1 MKVSLSWLKDYVTI
15 EADVYDLAS
24 ALTMTGLEV
33 ESVTNTFGYLE
44 KVVVGRIIEIN
55 SHPNADKLRI
65 CRVATGDSLLQV
77 VCGAPNIKE
86 NMLVPLA
93 MHGTLLPDGLLI
105 EACEVRGQRS
115 EGMLCSEKELEI
127 GVDKSGVLV
136 LPENFREGSSVAAA
150 LGLSDYTLEIGLTPN
165 RSDCTSVIGIAREVA
180 AIQNTKIKY
189 PSVNQICNDK
199 QKSNFISVVIESPDH
214 CPRYAAGLVKDITV
228 APSPFWLRKRL
239 LSVGQRPINNIV
251 DISNFVMLEYGQ
263 PLHTFD
269 FEQVAENKIIVRT
282 ATKGETFVTLDK
294 KSRILDEEMLLICD
308 GKKPVAIAGVMGG
321 ENSEIAGTTK
331 QVLIESAY
339 FNPLSIRKTS
349 KKLGLSTESSYRFER
364 GVDPDGTIR
373 ALTRAAELIAEIGK
387 GKMIEAI
394 IDEYP
399 LKQNTNAIELSVSK
413 TNKLLG
419 IELDR
424 DKIKSLLESIEFKV
438 ENNNSDI
445 IKVTPPSFRVD
456 IQRPVDLIEEAARLY
471 GYNNIPTTLPLMQA
485 ETVHPLKNRVLREN
499 IRNIMTGLSFAE
511 AINYSFINE
520 PACDRLKLLTDDP
533 KRKMVHVLNPLSE
546 EQNLM
551 RPSLVPGLLET
562 MRRNMSYQVKNLK
575 IYEIGKI
582 FLSKGKDSLPDE
594 TEMITGLWTGDRYN
608 LAWYAKETNC
618 DFYDIKGIVE
628 ALLAALHVNGIKFEK
643 LPFDLCNYTRYG
655 YTANIIAGKESI
667 GLVGEI
673 HPEVLANFDLK
684 QTAFIFEL
692 NCNSLLELSNL
703 AKTFKQQPKF
713 PFATRDITI
722 IINKDIETMSIIENI
737 NSTGETLIENTLLFD
752 IFEGAPIPP
761 AKKSVSIRITYR
773 SSEKTL
779 EDDEVNNIHKNI
791 TDRLIKKF
799 GASLPA

>member
-15 EADVYDLAS
+15 ETDINDLAS

-33 ESVTNTFGYLE
+33 ESVTNTFDYLE

-55 SHPNADKLRI
+55 PHPNADKLRI
-65 CRVATGDSLLQV
+65 CRVAVGDALLQV

-86 NMLVPLA
+86 NMLVPFA
-93 MHGTLLPDGLLI
+93 MHGTLLPDGTLI
-105 EACEVRGQRS
+105 QACEVRGQRS
-115 EGMLCSEKELEI
+115 EGMLCSEKELEL
-127 GVDKSGVLV
+127 GDDKSGVLV
-136 LPENFREGSSVAAA
+136 LSDNCRAGSSLSAA

-180 AIQNTKIKY
+180 AIQKTKIKY
-189 PSVNQICNDK
+189 PFVNQICNDK
-199 QKSNFISVVIESPDH
+199 KQSNLISVEIEAPDH
-214 CPRYAAGLVKDITV
+214 CPRYAAGLVRDITV

-251 DISNFVMLEYGQ
+251 DISNFVMLECGQ

-269 FEQVAENKIIVRT
+269 FDQLAENKIVVRT
-282 ATKGETFVTLDK
+282 AKKGEVFVTLDGK
-294 KSRILDEEMLLICD
+294 NRVMDEEMLLICD

-364 GVDPDGTIR
+364 GVDPDGTLR
-373 ALTRAAELIAEIGK
+373 ALSRAAELIAEIGK
-387 GKMIEAI
+387 GKITESI

-399 LKQNTNAIELSVSK
+399 LKQKSDVIELSVSK
-413 TNKLLG
+413 TNNLLG
-419 IELDR
+419 IELDK

-438 ENNNSDI
+438 ENNDSDT

-456 IQRPVDLIEEAARLY
+456 ISRSVDLMEEAARLY
-471 GYNNIPTTLPLMQA
+471 GYNNIPTTQPLMQA
-485 ETVHPLKNRVLREN
+485 EAVHPLKNRVLREN
-499 IRNIMTGLSFAE
+499 IRNIMTGLSFTE

-520 PACDRLKLLTDDP
+520 SACDRLKLSFDDP

-546 EQNLM
+546 EQNVM

-562 MRRNMSYQVKNLK
+562 MRRNLSYQVKNLK

-582 FLSKGKDSLPDE
+582 FLSKGKDSLPEE

-618 DFYDIKGIVE
+618 DFYDIKGVVE
-628 ALLAALHVNGIKFEK
+628 ALLASLQINDIKFKK
-643 LPFDLCNYTRYG
+643 LPFELCNYTRYG
-655 YTANIIAGKESI
+655 YTAGIMAGKESI
-667 GLVGEI
+667 GHVGEI

-692 NCNSLLELSNL
+692 NGHSLLKLSNL
-703 AKTFKQQPKF
+703 AIKSKQQPRF
-713 PFATRDITI
+713 PLATRDITI
-722 IINKDIETMSIIENI
+722 IIDQDIEAMSILENI
-737 NSTGETLIENTLLFD
+737 NSFGETLIEKTLLFD